1 MQKLSS
7 ITLWVLMLV
16 SVVMLVLFFM
26 SETTSEQ
33 LSNGQFQDV
42 PTFLDPF
49 LFWAYVVVGLGI
61 ILLIVFAVKT
71 FITDPK
77 AGMQSLIWIVGFVA
91 LLAVCYIVSPA
102 EGFER
107 VVNGETEVY
116 TQETMKM
123 IDMWLFSMY
132 VLIGLPVIL
141 VVLFGAKRAIIK

>member
-1 MQKLSS
+1 MKKLSS

-26 SETTSEQ
+26 AETTNEQ
-33 LSNGQFQDV
+33 LSNGQFQEV
-42 PTFLDPF
+42 STFLDPF
-49 LFWAYVVVGLGI
+49 LYWAYFVVGLGI
-61 ILLIVFAVKT
+61 ILLIVFAFKT
-71 FITDPK
+71 FATDPK
-77 AGMQSLIWIVGFVA
+77 AGIAGLIGIALFVG
-91 LLAVCYIVSPA
+91 LLAICYLISPA

-116 TQETMKM
+116 TESTMKM
-123 IDMWLFSMY
+123 IDMWLYSMY

>member
-1 MQKLSS
+1 MNKIGN

-49 LFWAYVVVGLGI
+49 LYWAYFVVGLGI
-61 ILLIVFAVKT
+61 ILLVVFAVKS
-71 FITDPK
+71 FATDPK
-77 AGMQSLIWIVGFVA
+77 AGLGGLIGIALFVGV
-91 LLAVCYIVSPA
+91 LVVCYFVSPA
-102 EGFER
+102 EEFSR

-116 TQETMKM
+116 SESTMKM
-123 IDMWLFSMY
+123 IDMWLYDAY
-132 VLIGLPVIL
+132 VLIALTVLL
-141 VVLFGAKRAIIK
+141 VAGFGVKRTIGK